1 MHPLQP
7 AKLILLYRWDVEPS
21 LPACSHTS
29 DPAAWTDLHI
39 LKDVHN
45 HTSTHTAVCTALA
58 HIPVGPSL
66 CIVWAC
72 WHCCSTHLKGH
83 KKTGQAAVVVFSS
96 GFWEKA
102 MPREQSSPLSTCWL
116 GMTGCPRSA
125 KSLTFSASE
134 QRMNF
139 VITLLMFFP
148 DAQRTGRNQVK
159 SVSGQEKFSLSSP
172 SSKGNFVGEKRVLPC
187 PYEILA
193 NSASNSTER
202 TSCSRFFSILDC
214 APSPVCSPPENI

>member
-1 MHPLQP
+1 MNRSPHSQGCAQPYQYTHCSVHCSRPHSCRTTTVHRLGLLTLLQHPPERSQED
-7 AKLILLYRWDVEPS
+7 RS
-21 LPACSHTS
+21 
-29 DPAAWTDLHI
+29 
-39 LKDVHN
+39 
-45 HTSTHTAVCTALA
+45 
-58 HIPVGPSL
+58 G
-66 CIVWAC
+66 
-72 WHCCSTHLKGH
+72 
-83 KKTGQAAVVVFSS
+83 SS
-96 GFWEKA
+96 GCFFSGFREKA

-125 KSLTFSASE
+125 KSLTFSTSE